1 MSITQEILKMASVD
15 IFTEAKSRYILRK
28 RKIVK

>member
-15 IFTEAKSRYILRK
+15 IFTEAKKVIYLSDALI
-28 RKIVK
+28 I